1 MANVKKYYWFKLFD
15 NFFES
20 KVVKKLEKD
29 GKDDRDTYI
38 CVYLKL
44 LLLSLANQGTIYQE
58 GLEETLDEELALIIN
73 RDEEKVKEIIK
84 TLIKIKAIEVKS
96 EGEYFMTEV
105 PSLIGSETE
114 NAKKMRQLR
123 NKKITDYNSV
133 ITDDNN
139 VTKCYDD
146 DNNVITDDNNVIT
159 KCNNVT
165 KCYDGDNNVK
175 NCYTDIDIDID
186 KEIDTDTDKDKEI
199 EIDTDSTRNYLKI
212 ISLYNDTCV
221 SLPRVKKLS
230 NSRKKAIRA
239 RLNTYTFEDF
249 KSLFELAEASD
260 FLKGKNNS
268 NWMADFDWLIKDSNF
283 TKVLEGKYANYKKK
297 PKGAQ
302 ELEDFYDAVA
312 DWASQD
318 EGGLNG

>member
-1 MANVKKYYWFKLFD
+1 MAKVKKYYWFKLFD

-84 TLIKIKAIEVKS
+84 TLIKIKVIEVKS

-133 ITDDNN
+133 ITDD
-139 VTKCYDD
+139 
-146 DNNVITDDNNVIT
+146 
-159 KCNNVT
+159 NNVT

-312 DWASQD
+312 DWANQD